1 MPNGLVFLGLL
12 YIFAK
17 SIYMETAANKRKLI
31 DIRPSVFEKLSI
43 KAGRKGVSLKRYIE
57 DILEQDSED
66 TQALA
71 PAGVS
76 SSRVISL
83 IGAAKGTA
91 ANVDWEEERLK
102 YLLAK

>member
-1 MPNGLVFLGLL
+1 
-12 YIFAK
+12 
-17 SIYMETAANKRKLI
+17 MEAATIKRKLI

-57 DILEQDSED
+57 NILEQDSED
-66 TQALA
+66 IETLA

-76 SSRVISL
+76 SGRVLSL

-91 ANVDWEEERLK
+91 ADVDWEEERLK
-102 YLLAK
+102 YLLSK

>member
-1 MPNGLVFLGLL
+1 MPNGLVSLELL

-17 SIYMETAANKRKLI
+17 SIYMKAATIKRKLI

-57 DILEQDSED
+57 DMLERDSED
-66 TQALA
+66 VETLA

-76 SSRVISL
+76 SDRVLSL
-83 IGAAKGTA
+83 IGAAKGPA
-91 ANVDWEEERLK
+91 ADVDWEEERLK